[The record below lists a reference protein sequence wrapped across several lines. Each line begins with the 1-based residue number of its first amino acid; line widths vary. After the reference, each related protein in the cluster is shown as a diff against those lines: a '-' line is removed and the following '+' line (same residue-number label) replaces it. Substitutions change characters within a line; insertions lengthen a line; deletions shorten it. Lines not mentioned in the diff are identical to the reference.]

1 MSRLIHKIFF
11 QGGVILDPPPPPG
24 DPGFTFDSLEVTFD
38 DNSGE
43 HTFDYNE

>member
-11 QGGVILDPPPPPG
+11 QVGVILTEPPVPG
-24 DPGFTFDSLEVTFD
+24 DPEFTFDSLEVTFD
-38 DNSGE
+38 DNTGN

>member
-11 QGGVILDPPPPPG
+11 QAGVILTLPLPG
-24 DPGFTFDSLEVTFD
+24 TPGFTFDSITVTFD

-43 HTFDYNE
+43 NTFDYNG